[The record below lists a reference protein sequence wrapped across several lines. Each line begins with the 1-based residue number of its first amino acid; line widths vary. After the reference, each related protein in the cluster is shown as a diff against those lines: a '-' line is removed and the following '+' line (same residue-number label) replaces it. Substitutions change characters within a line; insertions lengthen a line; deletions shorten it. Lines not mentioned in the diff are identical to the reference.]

1 MEAELRDELV
11 ADESYE
17 YVADDA
23 EDRSRRLARSDQP
36 SGNQTD
42 QQNDYEGSVMF
53 ASPFLRRLRSA
64 SL

>member
-23 EDRSRRLARSDQP
+23 EDRSRRLARSGQP
-36 SGNQTD
+36 SGDQTD
-42 QQNDYEGSVMF
+42 QHYERSVMF